1 MEPKRN
7 DKESEPMKRTPML
20 FVSALVMFLAIAVA
34 IPATGH
40 QEEMIAP
47 DLAVINLADLHSAYD
62 TYPALVT
69 AATEVASGYGVT
81 TEVVFLING
90 DLFEL
95 GVVVAQRSN
104 GTADWEFVRRL
115 SKLGTVVINIG
126 NHEFDFM
133 GAEEFV
139 EAAEGVGAHVI
150 GTVGLTAADEPLTPV
165 SVDIEAAGRLVRFVG
180 VGTDQLNTYPQS
192 VRDSLSIPEPTG
204 WVAGEWN
211 RATGGADHV
220 ILATHAGLVADLAI
234 LETVASSRNLLYV
247 LGGHDH
253 LFLRERVAGTPYI
266 HTGFRGEGFTVA
278 EVDLRRPVPR
288 TTFRD
293 LRTTSVATPDPALT
307 RLITRLRDEYLT
319 PEDRAVVGVM
329 ADDLTVLEAAMW
341 SVEQVRAY
349 TGADV
354 AFLNHTS
361 FGAGLPAGE
370 LERYRFDQFMR
381 FDNDVMRATVDA
393 RTLRTILERANQ
405 HEITSL
411 ADRTGD
417 FLYAGPVSIR
427 DGAEYEIVT
436 SSWVALDFNQM
447 RYLGV
452 TVEFEK
458 VPDIT
463 TKGILAGAMGH

>member
-1 MEPKRN
+1 
-7 DKESEPMKRTPML
+7 MKRTSMR
-20 FVSALVMFLAIAVA
+20 FISALAMLLAIAAA

-40 QEEMIAP
+40 HEEMASP

-69 AATEVASGYGVT
+69 AATEVAAGYGLT

-95 GVVVAQRSN
+95 GVVVAQRSR
-104 GTADWEFVRRL
+104 GSVDWEFLRRL
-115 SKLGTVVINIG
+115 SELGTVVINIG

-139 EAAEGVGAHVI
+139 AAAEEVGARVI
-150 GTVGLTAADEPLTPV
+150 GTVGLAAADEQLTP
-165 SVDIEAAGRLVRFVG
+165 SHVDIEAAGRRVRIVG
-180 VGTDQLNTYPQS
+180 VGTDQLNTYPPA
-192 VRDSLSIPEPTG
+192 VRDSLSIPEPAG
-204 WVAGEWN
+204 WVAREWVGVT
-211 RATGGADHV
+211 RGADHV

-234 LETVASSRNLLYV
+234 LETAGSRRNVLYA

-253 LFLRERVAGTPYI
+253 LLLRERVAGTPYI

-278 EVDLRRPVPR
+278 EVDLRRPAPQV
-288 TTFRD
+288 TFRD
-293 LRTTSVATPDPALT
+293 VRADSVATPDPALT
-307 RLITRLRDEYLT
+307 RMVARLRTEHLT
-319 PEDRAVVGVM
+319 AEDRAVVGLM
-329 ADDLTVLEAAMW
+329 EEDLTVLEAAMW
-341 SVEQVRAY
+341 SVEQVRAF
-349 TGADV
+349 TDADV

-393 RTLRTILERANQ
+393 GTLRTIMARANQ
-405 HEITSL
+405 HESASL
-411 ADRTGD
+411 GDRTGD
-417 FLYAGPVSIR
+417 FLYAGPVSIH
-427 DGAEYEIVT
+427 DGEEYEIAT

-458 VPDIT
+458 VPDVT
-463 TKGILAGAMGH
+463 TKGILAGAMGR